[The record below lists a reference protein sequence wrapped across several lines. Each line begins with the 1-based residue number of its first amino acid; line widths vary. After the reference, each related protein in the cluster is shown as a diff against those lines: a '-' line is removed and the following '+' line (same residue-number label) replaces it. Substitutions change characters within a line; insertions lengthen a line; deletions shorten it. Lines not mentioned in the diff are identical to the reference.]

1 MFDRSAICVGTGIF
15 ATLTVSSP
23 DCSNTN
29 LTQNQIALNVGCT
42 SVTLF
47 FVGTV
52 MASALCTACSQ
63 WQIGGGAIVP
73 HKMAR
78 KIFLSVSENKSSDR
92 KLSLIPFVS
101 AAPVWLNSDFEGLR
115 TF

>member
-47 FVGTV
+47 FAGTV

-63 WQIGGGAIVP
+63 WQIGGGG
-73 HKMAR
+73 
-78 KIFLSVSENKSSDR
+78 DR
-92 KLSLIPFVS
+92 P
-101 AAPVWLNSDFEGLR
+101 P
-115 TF
+115 

>member
-1 MFDRSAICVGTGIF
+1 MSAV
-15 ATLTVSSP
+15 LVSHYFLRGLSWR
-23 DCSNTN
+23 
-29 LTQNQIALNVGCT
+29 LH
-42 SVTLF
+42 
-47 FVGTV
+47 
-52 MASALCTACSQ
+52 SALPVASGRL
-63 WQIGGGAIVP
+63 GGGAIIP
-73 HKMAR
+73 RKMAR

>member
-47 FVGTV
+47 FAGTV
-52 MASALCTACSQ
+52 IASALCTACSQ
-63 WQIGGGAIVP
+63 WQIVP
-73 HKMAR
+73 RKMAR

-101 AAPVWLNSDFEGLR
+101 AAPAWLNSDFEGLR